1 MDTDIQ
7 FLVED
12 DAWQDV
18 LNTQEDVWRTLIE
31 AALAHA
37 PQRIESAAVSVVLTN
52 DAAIKNLNASYR
64 SKDKPTNVLSFPQ
77 IDGWDKPLTPLIPG
91 ESVEIGDII
100 LAWGVITAES
110 AEQNKSFADHAAH
123 LLVHGTL
130 HLLGY
135 DHLDDVEAAEME
147 GLETAILTAH
157 GLADPYVEL

>member
-1 MDTDIQ
+1 MTADIH

-18 LNTQEDVWRTLIE
+18 LAAQDSFWRTLIG

-37 PQRIESAAVSVVLTN
+37 PQSIESVSVSVVLTN
-52 DAAIKNLNASYR
+52 DAAIQDLNRTYR
-64 SKDKPTNVLSFPQ
+64 NKDKPTNVLSFPQ
-77 IDGWDKPLTPLIPG
+77 VEAWDEPLTNLIPG

-100 LAWGVITAES
+100 LAWGVIADES
-110 AEQNKSFADHAAH
+110 AGQKKPFADHAAH

-135 DHLDDVEAAEME
+135 DHLDDAGAARME

-157 GLADPYVEL
+157 GLADPYIEL